1 MLLLYYHIFLTYF
14 FFKFIYLFLYHYY
27 YLNLNVTTHTFLVYM
42 GIPNYR
48 VISSV
53 MNCYCT
59 GPSLEV
65 ITRLSGTAY
74 VRISAYLTCIFSAFG
89 YAMLAVKNC

>member
-1 MLLLYYHIFLTYF
+1 
-14 FFKFIYLFLYHYY
+14 
-27 YLNLNVTTHTFLVYM
+27 M

-65 ITRLSGTAY
+65 VTRLSGTAY
-74 VRISAYLTCIFSAFG
+74 VHISAYLTCIFSAFG